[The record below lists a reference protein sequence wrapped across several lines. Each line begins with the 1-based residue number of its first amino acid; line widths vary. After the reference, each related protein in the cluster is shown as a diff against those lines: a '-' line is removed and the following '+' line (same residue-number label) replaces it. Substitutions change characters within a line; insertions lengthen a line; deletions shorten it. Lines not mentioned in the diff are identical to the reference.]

1 MCNCINPHPSCTL
14 EKALDLTVFVKVYFS
29 FSHLSWLFWV
39 NTCIGDVAPSRQHN
53 ILHLNFLFHLHLLHL
68 IIICPIEYFKIII
81 KIIHRYLDIK
91 KGISVKKVF
100 VLRTLMPFTLA
111 GDSSRSLQIELKR
124 KLNRTLKLSDK
135 KKFEYFE
142 TNIRIY
148 SVASLAIM
156 AIRILPAL
164 SPKLEMEECSSLMH

>member
-1 MCNCINPHPSCTL
+1 
-14 EKALDLTVFVKVYFS
+14 
-29 FSHLSWLFWV
+29 
-39 NTCIGDVAPSRQHN
+39 
-53 ILHLNFLFHLHLLHL
+53 
-68 IIICPIEYFKIII
+68 
-81 KIIHRYLDIK
+81 
-91 KGISVKKVF
+91 
-100 VLRTLMPFTLA
+100 MPFTLA

-135 KKFEYFE
+135 KKFEYFK

>member
-1 MCNCINPHPSCTL
+1 M
-14 EKALDLTVFVKVYFS
+14 
-29 FSHLSWLFWV
+29 
-39 NTCIGDVAPSRQHN
+39 
-53 ILHLNFLFHLHLLHL
+53 
-68 IIICPIEYFKIII
+68 
-81 KIIHRYLDIK
+81 HRYLDLK

-135 KKFEYFE
+135 KKFEYFQ

-148 SVASLAIM
+148 SVSSLAIM
-156 AIRILPAL
+156 AIHILPAL
-164 SPKLEMEECSSLMH
+164 SPKLEMECSSLMRDRNKGGKIRRFFLEPLILINIPTTSTEDIFQSTMIWSSIDITILICSF